1 MHMPP
6 TTSHICAEEQEQGTS
21 AVRHV
26 STLTRS
32 HGQFPTPHR
41 DDDNDTLLQTLIV
54 FTPTALSFGS
64 GHRFTTPDCWKIE
77 TSREKIISHWE
88 YHSCPPSHS
97 FIISKTGRNHQM
109 SGLYTLHPHQFLV
122 RLFSYE
128 RGIRP

>member
-21 AVRHV
+21 AARHV

-41 DDDNDTLLQTLIV
+41 DDDTLLQILIV

-64 GHRFTTPDCWKIE
+64 GHRFTAPDCWKIE

-88 YHSCPPSHS
+88 YIRFLPPLTQLHHLQNGTQPPNVRTIYPAPASVLGQAF
-97 FIISKTGRNHQM
+97 FI
-109 SGLYTLHPHQFLV
+109 
-122 RLFSYE
+122 
-128 RGIRP
+128 